1 MRLRG
6 YAAALRRTFAPLLC
20 LRQIGFHALPHFV
33 HDGDIVA
40 GLQVAFF
47 RQLPPFGQCG
57 GKIALFISQQ
67 ACVLFIR
74 THYSVS

>member
-20 LRQIGFHALPHFV
+20 LRQIGFHTLPHFI

-47 RQLPPFGQCG
+47 RQLPPFGQGG
-57 GKIALFISQQ
+57 GKIALFIRHQT
-67 ACVLFIR
+67 CVLFIR

>member
-6 YAAALRRTFAPLLC
+6 HAAALRRTFAPLLR

-40 GLQVAFF
+40 GLQVALF

-57 GKIALFISQQ
+57 GKIALFIRHQT
-67 ACVLFIR
+67 CVLFIR